1 MAGYLSDSIMNDVP
15 SSQYSK
21 QSTQVS
27 LSVISARIAVAPR
40 TQSALTVLAITHAAL
55 LKKPAGLKL

>member
-1 MAGYLSDSIMNDVP
+1 MAGYLSDSIINDVP
-15 SSQYSK
+15 SSQYNK

-27 LSVISARIAVAPR
+27 LSGISARIAEAPR
-40 TQSALTVLAITHAAL
+40 TQSALTVLATHAVL